1 MISAKTAIWG
11 SLDLGG
17 NWCEFATIPSAF
29 SNLHQMAAG
38 EIALVE
44 MNFENGNWEGTSS
57 IQRYPALCNGTYK
70 IENQEITFTNGC
82 FWTADFDWTLIL
94 SGTYKLEQSQN
105 TLKFE
110 RILCTGENQIREVYV
125 FSIAQ

>member
-1 MISAKTAIWG
+1 MISAKTATWG

-29 SNLHQMAAG
+29 SNLHQMATG

-44 MNFENGNWEGTSS
+44 MNFENRNWEGTSS

-70 IENQEITFTNGC
+70 SHLVNFQ
-82 FWTADFDWTLIL
+82 
-94 SGTYKLEQSQN
+94 
-105 TLKFE
+105 
-110 RILCTGENQIREVYV
+110 QIRLIPDRDYLAILGFV
-125 FSIAQ
+125 QP